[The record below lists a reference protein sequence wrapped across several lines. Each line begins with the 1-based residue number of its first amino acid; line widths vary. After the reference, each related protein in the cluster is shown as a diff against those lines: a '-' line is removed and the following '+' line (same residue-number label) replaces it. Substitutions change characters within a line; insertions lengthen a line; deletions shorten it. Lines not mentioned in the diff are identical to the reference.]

1 MTKEETDT
9 IFRMPEE
16 ENCLVD
22 DISKRYA
29 VSSSEKKSVGVNAV
43 DHLI

>member
-1 MTKEETDT
+1 MTEEETNA
-9 IFRMPEE
+9 IFRMSEE

-22 DISKRYA
+22 DISKRCA